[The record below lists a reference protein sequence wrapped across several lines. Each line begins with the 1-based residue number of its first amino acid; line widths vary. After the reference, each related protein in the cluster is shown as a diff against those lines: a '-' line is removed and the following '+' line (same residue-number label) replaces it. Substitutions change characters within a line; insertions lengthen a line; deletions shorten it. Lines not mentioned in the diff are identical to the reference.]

1 MTLEISSDLAKL
13 VQQQMATG
21 QYESENDLISSALN
35 LLAERQR
42 QLDEI
47 RRQVDPALE
56 SLDRGE
62 GDVLDMDRVR
72 QRVRERIEAAR
83 N

>member
-1 MTLEISSDLAKL
+1 MTLEISPDLAQL

-21 QYESENDLISSALN
+21 QYESENDLIFSALN

-47 RRQVDPALE
+47 RREVDPAIE

-72 QRVRERIEAAR
+72 QRVRERIEEAR

>member
-56 SLDRGE
+56 SLDLGE

-72 QRVRERIEAAR
+72 QRVRQRIEEAR

>member
-1 MTLEISSDLAKL
+1 MTLEISSDLARL

-21 QYESENDLISSALN
+21 QYESENDLIFSALN
-35 LLAERQR
+35 LLAKRQR

-47 RRQVDPALE
+47 RREVDPALE

-62 GDVLDMDRVR
+62 GDVLDMGWVR
-72 QRVRERIEAAR
+72 QRVRQRIEEAR